1 MNSTFIQKFESIAEM
16 LPNNIAL
23 ITANHSMTYSQ
34 LHQMAKRIAVG
45 IHTAMSDDVE
55 GIVLCLQRNESLIT
69 TILAC
74 HYLGIPYIP
83 VDPRTAKE
91 KIDHILSQSRYLYI
105 SNVQK
110 SACQKTYCVTEI
122 LNADSQFD
130 GETMARPSK
139 EAYRIY
145 TSGSTGEPKGV
156 MVSHVGC
163 SNLIE
168 HFCSL
173 LKSKPEHTWLSSTS
187 ISFDI
192 FFLEYTA
199 PLSSGGTLILLTD
212 NQIASP
218 QQVASQLIHWS
229 PSVYQA
235 TPSMFKGLLAYLD
248 KSWRFQNVLVGGEA
262 LSQQLSSLLFE
273 KSDWLCNVYGPTET
287 TVWSSAHVI
296 KQAGDMRIGQPIRH
310 TQLLV
315 LNEQQQMC
323 KSGELGRIHI
333 GGDGL
338 AMGYF
343 NNPELT
349 ARKFIE
355 VCIGGKI
362 QTLYDT
368 DDIGY
373 VDDEGIVNFLHRDGG
388 FIKNNGYRI
397 EPSEITDVFESI
409 EGVTGSA
416 VIQINDE
423 SSDSSKLIG
432 WVECSHITETMLRS
446 ELESKLSYYLI
457 PHHIFTTPKLPYTL
471 SGKVDSNTLEA
482 MSLVQLTKPAVDID
496 TAPEGLCF
504 ELSSH
509 PAGKILGRYL
519 DITLMSKDDNFFE
532 QGLTSMQA
540 ISLHVDMLDL
550 YPNLELHELFE
561 RPSFQTLISELES
574 A

>member
-1 MNSTFIQKFESIAEM
+1 
-16 LPNNIAL
+16 
-23 ITANHSMTYSQ
+23 
-34 LHQMAKRIAVG
+34 
-45 IHTAMSDDVE
+45 
-55 GIVLCLQRNESLIT
+55 
-69 TILAC
+69 
-74 HYLGIPYIP
+74 
-83 VDPRTAKE
+83 
-91 KIDHILSQSRYLYI
+91 
-105 SNVQK
+105 
-110 SACQKTYCVTEI
+110 
-122 LNADSQFD
+122 
-130 GETMARPSK
+130 
-139 EAYRIY
+139 
-145 TSGSTGEPKGV
+145 
-156 MVSHVGC
+156 
-163 SNLIE
+163 
-168 HFCSL
+168 
-173 LKSKPEHTWLSSTS
+173 
-187 ISFDI
+187 
-192 FFLEYTA
+192 
-199 PLSSGGTLILLTD
+199 
-212 NQIASP
+212 
-218 QQVASQLIHWS
+218 
-229 PSVYQA
+229 
-235 TPSMFKGLLAYLD
+235 
-248 KSWRFQNVLVGGEA
+248 
-262 LSQQLSSLLFE
+262 
-273 KSDWLCNVYGPTET
+273 
-287 TVWSSAHVI
+287 
-296 KQAGDMRIGQPIRH
+296 
-310 TQLLV
+310 
-315 LNEQQQMC
+315 MC

-355 VCIGGKI
+355 VCIGGQI

-482 MSLVQLTKPAVDID
+482 MSLAQLTKPAAGGD
-496 TAPEGLCF
+496 TAPAGLCL

-540 ISLHVDMLDL
+540 ISLHIDMLDL

-561 RPSFQTLISELES
+561 RPSFQTLIAELES